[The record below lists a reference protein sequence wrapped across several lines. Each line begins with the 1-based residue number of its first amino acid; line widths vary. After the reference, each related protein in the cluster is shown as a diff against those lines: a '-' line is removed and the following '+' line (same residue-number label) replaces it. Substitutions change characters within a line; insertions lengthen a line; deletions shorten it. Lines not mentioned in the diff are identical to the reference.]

1 MVAYSKECAG
11 VSVDLIQQEQY
22 CMDADADGTITLQ
35 DAYQIQ
41 VWFSDLAAGL
51 TNETESENAIA

>member
-11 VSVDLIQQEQY
+11 VSVDLTQQEQY

-41 VWFSDLAAGL
+41 VWFSDLAASL